1 MQTAVKKRPAPAPPR
16 VPRRRRLKRGL
27 LIALPCWLLLCWF
40 VVRPRLE
47 RFLSETFE
55 GEARVS
61 FAIVWPHLDVTAFGL
76 SVKARHHALS
86 ATLAHVD
93 TRVLGLFGERPV
105 HAVSVR
111 GLSARFEEDSDA
123 RILRAA
129 EGGGGSGGAPGAPAR
144 IPPLRFDG
152 VTVELARR
160 GGEARTLFTSERV
173 DVVQAGESL
182 FRISAGEGRL
192 LPLPYERLTARLLPR
207 GGRLLV
213 DDLKVRALNGIARG
227 YLDIDAKDAGAFNGE
242 VEWKF
247 VEIEEIW
254 RTFGLPFAEKR
265 RGDLSG
271 SVVFEAG
278 WPALA
283 ALKAKGSL
291 RLERGRFY
299 SPVSFKIFLV
309 LGLPVLDESW
319 IHGGEITFSVEAG
332 LCHLEE
338 VKVRGGDYAL
348 EGRGI
353 LAFTGEADLE
363 MKHGGT
369 TLAVSGPVEDPS
381 VRVLPLSGLT
391 VPFDRLF
398 RERVRASREG
408 E

>member
-1 MQTAVKKRPAPAPPR
+1 MKKRPAPAPPR
-16 VPRRRRLKRGL
+16 VPWKRRLRRAL
-27 LIALPCWLLLCWF
+27 LVALPCWLLLCGL
-40 VVRPRLE
+40 VVRPRLA

-55 GEARVS
+55 GETSVA

-76 SVKARHHALS
+76 SVKAGHHALS
-86 ATLAHVD
+86 APLAHVD
-93 TRVLGLFGERPV
+93 TRPLGLLGARPV
-105 HAVSVR
+105 NAVSVR

-123 RILRAA
+123 RIFRAA
-129 EGGGGSGGAPGAPAR
+129 EGGGGGGAPGAPAR

-160 GGEARTLFTSERV
+160 GGETRTLFTGARV
-173 DVVQAGESL
+173 DVTQAGESL
-182 FRISAGEGRL
+182 FRIAAADGTL

-227 YLDIDAKDAGAFNGE
+227 YLDIDARDAGAFNGE
-242 VEWKF
+242 VEWRF

-278 WPALA
+278 RPALR

-319 IHGGEITFSVEAG
+319 IHGGEIAFSVEEG

-363 MKHGGT
+363 MRHGGT
-369 TLAVSGPVEDPS
+369 TLAVSGPIEDPS

-398 RERVRASREG
+398 RERVRAGREG
-408 E
+408 R